1 MSEQSRFLDK
11 HTPPHIIT
19 LVIVTGA
26 GALNMNIALP
36 SLPGIATYFGV
47 SYSYAQLLISAY
59 LAATAAVQ
67 LIIGPLSDRFG
78 RRPVLLACIGI
89 FLVASLVCI
98 FAPNFQILL
107 VARLVQTVIVA
118 GLVLSRAAVR
128 DMHEP
133 ARAASLFGYITMG
146 MAVVPMVGPAIGGVL
161 DEMFG
166 WQASFL
172 VSLLF
177 GCLAF
182 GLVISDMGE
191 TNKHPSA
198 NFAAQ
203 FRAYPE
209 LIRSRRFWG
218 YALSAAFTSGSFFA
232 FLGGAP
238 YVSVT
243 HLGLSPSEVGFYF
256 ALTAVGYMAGNF
268 ISGRYTERFGI
279 NSMLLSGNV
288 ISALG
293 MVASILTF
301 AAGSNHPLAFFG
313 YMIFIGFGNGI
324 SLPSANAGIVSVR
337 PHLAGSAAGLGGAL
351 MIGGGAGLS
360 VLSGAVLSPESGAYP
375 ILYIMLIS
383 AIAGAL
389 MALYVMHVARQVAL
403 EANEPA
409 RQ

>member
-1 MSEQSRFLDK
+1 MSEQSRFLDR
-11 HTPPHIIT
+11 HTPPHITT

-26 GALNMNIALP
+26 GALNMNVVLP
-36 SLPGIATYFGV
+36 SLPGIATHFGV
-47 SYSYAQLLISAY
+47 SYSYVQLLISAY
-59 LAATAAVQ
+59 LAATAAMQ

-78 RRPVLLACIGI
+78 RRPVMLTCVGI
-89 FLVASLVCI
+89 FLVATLVCI
-98 FAPNFQILL
+98 FAPNFQTMLA
-107 VARLVQTVIVA
+107 ARLVQTVIIA
-118 GLVLSRAAVR
+118 GLVLSRAVVR

-146 MAVVPMVGPAIGGVL
+146 MAVVPMIGPAIGGVL
-161 DEMFG
+161 EEIFG
-166 WQASFL
+166 WQAAFSVTL
-172 VSLLF
+172 VF
-177 GCLAF
+177 GIVVF
-182 GLVISDMGE
+182 GMVMADMGE
-191 TNKHPSA
+191 TNKYPSA

-203 FRAYPE
+203 FRSYPE

-232 FLGGAP
+232 YLGGAP

-243 HLGLSPSEVGFYF
+243 HLGLSPSELGFYF

-268 ISGRYTERFGI
+268 LSGRYTERFGI
-279 NSMLLSGNV
+279 NTMLLSGNL

-293 MVASILTF
+293 MIGSILTF

-313 YMIFIGFGNGI
+313 YMIFIGLGNGI

-351 MIGGGAGLS
+351 MIGGGAALS
-360 VLSGAVLSPESGAYP
+360 VLSGAVLSPQSGAYP

-383 AIAGAL
+383 SIAGAL

-403 EANEPA
+403 ETREPVS
-409 RQ
+409 R